1 MVVTNRVSRREAARD
16 FDAILG
22 ALSRTKEPVV
32 VEDGGRAV
40 AVLVS
45 PDEFEAWQRQDLLAL
60 LDEWQRANAGSDP
73 AGVLADVAE
82 AVEAVRR
89 RPDERPRR

>member
-1 MVVTNRVSRREAARD
+1 MVVTNRVSRQEAASD
-16 FDAILG
+16 FDAVLG
-22 ALSRTKEPVV
+22 ALTRTKEPVV
-32 VEDGGRAV
+32 VEEEGRAV

-60 LDEWQRANAGSDP
+60 LDGWQRANADAEP
-73 AGVLADVAE
+73 AAVLADVTA

-89 RPDERPRR
+89 QRDARAPG

>member
-1 MVVTNRVSRREAARD
+1 MVVTNRVSRQEAASD

-22 ALSRTKEPVV
+22 ALTQTKEPVV

-60 LDEWQRANAGSDP
+60 LDEWQRANADHDP
-73 AGVLADVAE
+73 AEVLADVTE

-89 RPDERPRR
+89 QRDARPPR